1 MGFIRKLVFVAV
13 VILVAFPE
21 DIFGVSSMY
30 GGVASTPK
38 GRTRNG
44 STNASTVTEGHCQ
57 TIQLTRGL
65 HVKYSR
71 RSVRFYCHSPFLLY
85 GAKRA
90 ICVGGS
96 WTGNPPLCI
105 ANRCPDLHISDEYLY
120 VTRRYQGALLVFS
133 CPSGMNLRGDNLLT
147 CDGEKWSGTVPV
159 CTLEEARQ
167 SCGFEEKDLCGWTND
182 INSTLVWTRT
192 NGSTPT
198 NQTGPS
204 TGHSPG
210 GTTGNYLYMESSGYS
225 GRDEVARLISPWFR
239 NVPIGTCFQFFYHML
254 GNAKHE
260 EFSSLSVYIRDHQMV
275 EDLLFTTTGSH
286 GNRWIRGLNR
296 LREYYQLMQIVIQ
309 ATRTTNWAHD
319 VAIDDVMLYNC
330 SDKDFEDFSMKV
342 TTEVTSVTN
351 HLVESSPAE
360 IKPTTSD
367 HVTSPI
373 TNSSTSTNIFRED
386 TITEAITNK
395 TFDRKVVTNTSRKQ
409 NNMQNNFHPNNF
421 TNFTFENVSTMVGM
435 AKIGTNQ
442 VDKTSQVSGS
452 SPMSKNELYTLYTG
466 IVVTVIII
474 LLLLLTI
481 LVGVQVQ
488 WRKRKEPRDQTR
500 TEVIEMQMMAACDE
514 DLGSTDATSNTN
526 SSVNLFGDEPCPNE
540 NGIFCTHL

>member
-30 GGVASTPK
+30 DGVASTPK

-44 STNASTVTEGHCQ
+44 STNASTVTEEHCQ

-71 RSVRFYCHSPFLLY
+71 RSVRFYCYPPFLLY

-105 ANRCPDLHISDEYLY
+105 ANRCPDIPISDEYLY
-120 VTRRYQGALLVFS
+120 VTRRYQGALMVFS

-159 CTLEEARQ
+159 CTR
-167 SCGFEEKDLCGWTND
+167 
-182 INSTLVWTRT
+182 
-192 NGSTPT
+192 
-198 NQTGPS
+198 
-204 TGHSPG
+204 
-210 GTTGNYLYMESSGYS
+210 NYLYMESSGYS

-351 HLVESSPAE
+351 HVVESSPAE

-373 TNSSTSTNIFRED
+373 TDSSTSTNIFRED